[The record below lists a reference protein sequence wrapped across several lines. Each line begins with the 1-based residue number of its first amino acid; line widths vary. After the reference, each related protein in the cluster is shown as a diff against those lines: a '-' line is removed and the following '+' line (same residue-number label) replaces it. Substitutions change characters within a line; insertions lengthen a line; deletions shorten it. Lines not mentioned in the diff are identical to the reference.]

1 MNITLIEA
9 YFAPEVFAFTHLEQD
24 ILQGLVKAGHTVR
37 VVCPTPTRGVSKETV
52 KAYKKIRHESYG
64 GIEVSRYWA
73 PQERS
78 NPVARAFR
86 YFWCNFRGN
95 HLAKKYRDTDVIL
108 AVSTPPTQGW
118 SAGRLAK
125 KMNVPFVYSLQ
136 DLFPES
142 LVTSGICSAHSPFYK
157 IGEWI
162 EKKTY
167 PLCSRIIVL
176 SRTVENMLIKKG
188 VNHDKLKLISNWVD
202 PDVVNTV
209 PENENALF
217 DEYHISKD
225 TFNVVYAG
233 NLGASQGPKVIYRA
247 ARLLKD
253 NKDISFTIFGGG
265 SGYHQ
270 MQHKIKEYH
279 LSNVKAYPLL
289 PVERVPEVYSLGDVA
304 LVTCK
309 KGVSQTAMPSKTW
322 NIMACNT
329 PIIASFD
336 TDSELAHILHTAKAG
351 VCVEPENPEALA
363 NAIVYAKDHAGKKNK
378 GEAREFV
385 MAHMSRNIG
394 VKKYVRCIETAKR
407 KG

>member
-37 VVCPTPTRGVSKETV
+37 VVCPTPTRGISKETV
-52 KAYKKIRHESYG
+52 KAYKKIRRESYD

-78 NPVARAFR
+78 NAVSRALR
-86 YFWCNFRGN
+86 YLWCNFRGN
-95 HLAKKYRDTDVIL
+95 HFAKKYRDTEVIL
-108 AVSTPPTQGW
+108 AVSTPPTHGW
-118 SAGRLAK
+118 SVGKLAK

-142 LVTSGICSAHSPFYK
+142 LVTSGICSAHSLYYK

-167 PLCSRIIVL
+167 PLCSKIIVL

-188 VNHDKLKLISNWVD
+188 VDRDKLKLISNWVD
-202 PDVVNTV
+202 SDVVNRV

-233 NLGASQGPKVIYRA
+233 NLGASQGPNVIYRA

-265 SGYHQ
+265 PGYNHVQ
-270 MQHKIKEYH
+270 NRIHKYH
-279 LSNVKAYPLL
+279 LSNVKLYPLL
-289 PVERVPEVYSLGDVA
+289 PMERVPEVYSLGDVA

-336 TDSELAHILHTAKAG
+336 TDSELAQILSAAKAG

-363 NAIVYAKDHAGKKNK
+363 NAIVYAKDHADKKNK
-378 GEAREFV
+378 GEAREYV
-385 MAHMSRNIG
+385 KAYMSRDVG
-394 VKKYVRCIETAKR
+394 VKKYVQCIETAKR
-407 KG
+407 EG